1 MACRSV
7 KQSGN
12 RVSGSSVA
20 AGQTLRPSAHIPNRR
35 AGTRGAAAGSIAA
48 VSMGL
53 RDQRL
58 PMPETTSSQRWPTWP
73 PTTTPVAIGTST
85 SASATR
91 STNQSRFGTP
101 RSLRARTP
109 KDHRLDAGRL
119 APLPRPNRRI
129 HRHGVAHRC
138 TRPSNCSPPNTSGY
152 RPHPTPA
159 SSSSASHK
167 DATPQAS
174 T

>member
-1 MACRSV
+1 MCRSAPWSPGRRCVLRPTSRTVEPAHGPRPQARSQRCPWACGTSACRCRKPPRRNGGRLGHRRQPRWRLV
-7 KQSGN
+7 
-12 RVSGSSVA
+12 RRR
-20 AGQTLRPSAHIPNRR
+20 RPRRR
-35 AGTRGAAAGSIAA
+35 A
-48 VSMGL
+48 
-53 RDQRL
+53 
-58 PMPETTSSQRWPTWP
+58 P
-73 PTTTPVAIGTST
+73 PTNPAKT
-85 SASATR
+85 
-91 STNQSRFGTP
+91 RFGTP

-119 APLPRPNRRI
+119 APPPRPNRRI